1 MPSSKR
7 VRTNREFNSAAV
19 IEATGF
25 PSPERCR
32 RCIVNNT
39 KCIVSSDVYRCSQCI
54 RSHLLCSLASNKR
67 FNVACEAYRSLAR
80 EISGARRRVQE
91 AIAHLDV
98 LERKWEHSVEHGLS
112 RNCQS
117 KALSSLELSGPSAI
131 DCWQDSSFVAEDFPE
146 GNTSS
151 TLECS
156 QDSSFV
162 AEDPFEGN
170 TSSSPSN
177 SIPVPSSPYFS
188 PITVSA
194 PDDRLTSERT
204 PVEYRAPLPAANSV
218 TDPAPIFHDLS
229 FLESEFPPIFQDS
242 SPGPVGVSAS
252 LNAFHPPFNPGVDVF
267 NDESLLPFLYR
278 VNN

>member
-39 KCIVSSDVYRCSQCI
+39 KCIVSSDVYRCSQSIDALNAFVHIC
-54 RSHLLCSLASNKR
+54 
-67 FNVACEAYRSLAR
+67 YAR
-80 EISGARRRVQE
+80 WLQTSVLTS
-91 AIAHLDV
+91 LDV

-218 TDPAPIFHDLS
+218 TDPAPISHDLS

-242 SPGPVGVSAS
+242 SPVGVSAS

>member
-1 MPSSKR
+1 MNRHSFSPCLDMPSSKR

-117 KALSSLELSGPSAI
+117 KVTSSCELLLSTNVANILSQALSSLELSGPSAI

-177 SIPVPSSPYFS
+177 SIPGIV
-188 PITVSA
+188 
-194 PDDRLTSERT
+194 
-204 PVEYRAPLPAANSV
+204 
-218 TDPAPIFHDLS
+218 
-229 FLESEFPPIFQDS
+229 
-242 SPGPVGVSAS
+242 
-252 LNAFHPPFNPGVDVF
+252 
-267 NDESLLPFLYR
+267 
-278 VNN
+278 